1 MTCIKVAIN
10 ITLKLNW
17 LQRCTR
23 TFEEQ
28 HLPNFFLIL
37 DNLIRFVNFLTILQ
51 EVSFGVTMGKELYD
65 IQQERNEQSEAD
77 SGLHLRLSISVDMK
91 SVIDLDRKMMT
102 SCILVAHFN
111 LFHH

>member
-1 MTCIKVAIN
+1 
-10 ITLKLNW
+10 
-17 LQRCTR
+17 
-23 TFEEQ
+23 
-28 HLPNFFLIL
+28 
-37 DNLIRFVNFLTILQ
+37 
-51 EVSFGVTMGKELYD
+51 MGKELCD